1 VSAARAGAAVV
12 LAVALATTSAC
23 GDGGGKVTSAKAGDV
38 IDARTGT
45 YRGVGLGD
53 RATRVRHAFGKPAHF
68 DPDEGIFPP
77 DADPDAVGGPPV
89 ITPPRRTPSASASDH
104 LLRFRGAS
112 FLVRSGHVYAVVV
125 TADGARTREGVGV
138 GDALD
143 RVRARYPGARCA
155 RAFDA
160 DGNPS
165 YPYCEVRLAPD
176 RYALFSND
184 PVGGVALAEGSMR

>member
-1 VSAARAGAAVV
+1 VSLARAGAAGVLAVV
-12 LAVALATTSAC
+12 LAAVSAC
-23 GDGGGKVTSAKAGDV
+23 GEGSDTATSAKAGGA
-38 IDARTGT
+38 IDARAGT

-53 RATRVRHAFGKPAHF
+53 RTARVRRAFGKPARF
-68 DPDEGIFPP
+68 GPNQGIFPP

-104 LLRFRGAS
+104 VLRFRGAS
-112 FLVRSGHVYAVVV
+112 FLVRSGSVYAMLV

-143 RVRARYPGARCA
+143 RVRRRYPAARCA
-155 RAFDA
+155 HAFDA

-165 YPYCEVRLAPD
+165 YPYCEVRVTPH

-184 PVGGVALAEGSMR
+184 PVGGVALAERSMR